1 MCLLPFGGFNT
12 YLIPPSEKGSKLA
25 DYLKVVILMHF
36 LLAICLFLSLRWVDG
51 VFDLIGILIGY
62 MAIRNPA
69 HFNLQQVLC
78 YSIFCGLDF
87 FWGIIKMI
95 MFFSGVSTT
104 DAPSAAWSFY
114 IYVGTL
120 IGAPVIY
127 FLGSYIAYQLYK
139 ELKLTLENTAMQA
152 SAMGGDP
159 YGSSSFGAP
168 QQGPQTASD
177 YNSSFYGGAS
187 GSNST
192 QGTTSGG
199 SLSYNARPPTTTR
212 GATGFKPFTGEGHT
226 LGS

>member
-25 DYLKVVILMHF
+25 DYLKVVIFMHF

-127 FLGSYIAYQLYK
+127 FLGTYIGYQLYK

-159 YGSSSFGAP
+159 WGSSFGAP
-168 QQGPQTASD
+168 QQGPQTAND
-177 YNSSFYGGAS
+177 YNSSFYGGGAPS
-187 GSNST
+187 SS
-192 QGTTSGG
+192 GTTPGG
-199 SLSYNARPPTTTR
+199 SLSYNNPTARPPTR
-212 GATGFKPFTGEGHT
+212 GTNGFKPFSGEGHT

>member
-1 MCLLPFGGFNT
+1 
-12 YLIPPSEKGSKLA
+12 
-25 DYLKVVILMHF
+25 MHF
-36 LLAICLFLSLRWVDG
+36 LLAICLFLSMRWVDG

-127 FLGSYIAYQLYK
+127 FLVTYIAYQLYK

-152 SAMGGDP
+152 SQMGGGDNNW
-159 YGSSSFGAP
+159 GSSSFGAP
-168 QQGPQTASD
+168 QQD
-177 YNSSFYGGAS
+177 YNSSFYGGGSS
-187 GSNST
+187 G
-192 QGTTSGG
+192 QTSGG
-199 SLSYNARPPTTTR
+199 SLSYGGGGGGGGGGGNVVGGGGGGRPSTR
-212 GATGFKPFTGEGHT
+212 GTNGFKAFSGEGHT